1 MGELYLP
8 DSQSWGSELG
18 EQTVEDGGVE
28 VHQET
33 PLPTH
38 RHTHNTHRALLARV
52 GC

>member
-1 MGELYLP
+1 MGEHKCELYLP
-8 DSQSWGSELG
+8 DCQSWGSELG

-38 RHTHNTHRALLARV
+38 THRALLACV
-52 GC
+52 GR